1 MCPALFGDAE
11 GSGSPAGR
19 QGGSWPPFSLLHTLR
34 PDLPVSQEE
43 MRPVPVPSQV
53 SRAQLELQVI
63 GSCRA
68 PYSSLRTGAGSAAFT
83 CPIKH
88 CSLPMQCMAPSGDL
102 SLPGQ
107 RGRVSSL
114 RNQSPKLIKSLEMPW
129 GVCALKDN
137 YRVTQLPRRLV
148 GGEQIPLD
156 CGPELI
162 CPHRAGHCVNEP
174 LEPIIPLR
182 LQSSPR
188 GWTVLLSHFT
198 DIETEPRSG
207 ELY

>member
-1 MCPALFGDAE
+1 MSPSRETGTEAPEPGSSLSKAPCALRCLNAPRHLDAE

-129 GVCALKDN
+129 GGLC
-137 YRVTQLPRRLV
+137 
-148 GGEQIPLD
+148 
-156 CGPELI
+156 PE
-162 CPHRAGHCVNEP
+162 R
-174 LEPIIPLR
+174 
-182 LQSSPR
+182 
-188 GWTVLLSHFT
+188 
-198 DIETEPRSG
+198 
-207 ELY
+207 